1 MNRHVD
7 LISERQVAKEAIFRL
22 VEAHLRYE
30 RFDGTMSDE
39 LVRISFE
46 RGDSAA
52 VVLHDQE
59 DDTVVFVE
67 QFRYPTLKTGTG
79 WMLELPAGIIQ
90 TSQSGEGEVTV
101 RRELLEETGYEA
113 GALTHVFTFYLSPGA
128 SSERLFLY
136 YGSLR
141 TTRSIAPGGGV
152 RNEGEDIR
160 TVFMRL
166 DDALSKIGTG
176 EIADAKSIIA
186 LQSLRLSSLS
196 GQFMH
201 LKAPE
206 GSQSDDGSGAGQ
218 NASRRTDGDGHSK
231 GKSPRRRRRIPPT
244 TRSVGP

>member
-59 DDTVVFVE
+59 DDTVVLVE

-152 RNEGEDIR
+152 RHEGEDIR

-176 EIADAKSIIA
+176 EIADAKTIIA
-186 LQSLRLSSLS
+186 LQWLKLSSLS
-196 GQFMH
+196 GEFIQ
-201 LKAPE
+201 LKASERPQTE
-206 GSQSDDGSGAGQ
+206 QGGGAGHD
-218 NASRRTDGDGHSK
+218 ASRRKDSDRRSSSK
-231 GKSPRRRRRIPPT
+231 STPRRRRTPPT
-244 TRSVGP
+244 TRSVDP